1 MAAPKSKA
9 PPWSDAFRNIL
20 KLEESRGF
28 NNTAVAGGLDKFVQ
42 RWSSDMAGQAT
53 DSSDAH
59 FLLNEPYGS
68 MSTDVRA
75 RWALQWRQTIG
86 DDIEAGVSAADAA
99 APTAGGNQE
108 SVAPTPEVKPVRAP
122 KAPPPSCERDSY

>member
-53 DSSDAH
+53 DSSDAGNSR
-59 FLLNEPYGS
+59 LESCGQVIS
-68 MSTDVRA
+68 GAVVSSTVTVAGAA
-75 RWALQWRQTIG
+75 RRDPL
-86 DDIEAGVSAADAA
+86 VS
-99 APTAGGNQE
+99 P
-108 SVAPTPEVKPVRAP
+108 SP
-122 KAPPPSCERDSY
+122 KA